1 VSKPLRWL
9 GDEAKTPPMSREA
22 RREMG
27 FLLRQLQEGEMPSLP
42 HSRPMTS
49 IGKACHELRVNDETK
64 TWRLF
69 YFIDTDAIVI
79 LGINEKKTQK
89 TAQSTIELCQKR
101 LKSYEQAQKQQ
112 EKGKN

>member
-1 VSKPLRWL
+1 
-9 GDEAKTPPMSREA
+9 MSREA

-42 HSRPMTS
+42 HSRPMPS
-49 IGKACHELRVNDETK
+49 VGKACHELRVNDENK

-69 YFIDTDAIVI
+69 YFIDTEAIVI

-89 TAQSTIELCQKR
+89 TSQSVIELCQKR
-101 LKSYEQAQKQQ
+101 LKNYEQAKKQQ
-112 EKGKN
+112 KKSRS